1 MRSLGHEA
9 ETTGVLEFAVGS
21 GVEDADAGEYAVD
34 GRVDAVD
41 DAGFDAV
48 GVVGAEVGAEFGV
61 AVAGLDAVVVVVVA
75 EAVIECS
82 GAAGVE
88 GGSDADA
95 SVSEGEDAG
104 VQRGQPL
111 EGDGIR
117 RGTARRWGQCRQR
130 DSMESY
136 S

>member
-1 MRSLGHEA
+1 MHSLGHEA
-9 ETTGVLEFAVGS
+9 ETTCVLERYFEV

-34 GRVDAVD
+34 GGVDAVD

-48 GVVGAEVGAEFGV
+48 GAVGAEFGA
-61 AVAGLDAVVVVVVA
+61 AVAGLDAVVAVV

-82 GAAGVE
+82 DVVGVE
-88 GGSDADA
+88 GDSDADA
-95 SVSEGEDAG
+95 SASEGGDVG

-117 RGTARRWGQCRQR
+117 RGTVRRWGQCRQR

-136 S
+136 P